1 MILNSGCLIANLKKK
16 RKKSGKTPLF
26 ILDIDLNNKVEVKYE
41 TQLQTFL
48 RNFKNIIISIFRPL
62 IIIISIVLI
71 LYGLFY
77 VVLFSI
83 VLFGLIYFYKRIK
96 NLF

>member
-1 MILNSGCLIANLKKK
+1 MNL
-16 RKKSGKTPLF
+16 
-26 ILDIDLNNKVEVKYE
+26 DLNNKVEVKYE
-41 TQLQTFL
+41 TQLQIFL
-48 RNFKNIIISIFRPL
+48 KRVKNLIISIFRPL
-62 IIIISIVLI
+62 IVIASIVLI

-77 VVLFSI
+77 LALFFI